1 MPTFVAVSMKFSSDI
16 STFRKTLFFVL
27 GLLVAAFVVSQE
39 VLQYHCTKLAL
50 SVEQSDEADD
60 EPNEVVHEF
69 TCDVML
75 PAGTDLLK
83 PFTPVFIREVIR
95 ESEEPNFST
104 EDVPLHDT
112 RHYKTL
118 FRQIIS
124 PNAP

>member
-1 MPTFVAVSMKFSSDI
+1 MKFSSDI
-16 STFRKTLFFVL
+16 SAFRKTLFFVL

-50 SVEQSDEADD
+50 STEQSSDDADD
-60 EPNEVVHEF
+60 EQNEVVYEF

-75 PAGTDLLK
+75 PAGSDLLK

-95 ESEEPNFST
+95 ESEEPNFFT

-118 FRQIIS
+118 FRQVIS

>member
-1 MPTFVAVSMKFSSDI
+1 MKFSSDI
-16 STFRKTLFFVL
+16 SAFRKTLFFVL

-39 VLQYHCTKLAL
+39 VLQYHCSKLAL
-50 SVEQSDEADD
+50 STEQSSDEADD
-60 EPNEVVHEF
+60 EQNEVVYEF

-95 ESEEPNFST
+95 ESEEPNFFI

-118 FRQIIS
+118 FRQVIS